1 MFHVKRQ
8 SRALASDCLSA
19 AAAIGFVFIRGT
31 ANLLDDA
38 GPLETGANSVV
49 QALASSHGIAR
60 CAALSEHFPARS
72 LGLGNGDR
80 RTVAGVSGTVTTRLR
95 SQAMRCSDSF
105 TSLTALGYGLNRPVS
120 RAAELDDGAFQDQ
133 TTAPR

>member
-60 CAALSEHFPARS
+60 CAALSEQFPARS